1 MAMQPIQTAICSIGM
16 SGQVFHAPFVLVH
29 PGFEFY
35 AVWERSKN
43 IAAEKYAGV
52 KTYRGL
58 DEMLADEKVELV
70 VVNTPNTTHFDYAK
84 KALLAGKHVIVEKP
98 FTVRLSEADELIRL
112 AQQVGKKLSVFHNRR
127 YDSDYRTIKRVLAEG
142 WLGEVVEAEFHFDRY
157 RAELSPK
164 THKELPEAGTGAL
177 YDLGSHLI
185 DQALQLFGMPEAL
198 YADILVLRPHSQV
211 DDYFE
216 LLLFYPQRRVRLKC
230 SYLVREPLPGY
241 ILHGRNGSFIKAKT
255 DVQETTL
262 QAGVLPGST
271 DWGLEP
277 ETERGL
283 LHADKDGRPFRE
295 QVVSE
300 RGNYMDYYQG
310 IFDALRHNKPV
321 PVAAESGRD
330 VIRIIEAAF
339 ESSRA
344 QQVVPIGGAR

>member
-1 MAMQPIQTAICSIGM
+1 
-16 SGQVFHAPFVLVH
+16 VLVH

-52 KTYRGL
+52 KTFRSL

-70 VVNTPNTTHFDYAK
+70 VVNTPNITHYAYAK
-84 KALLAGKHVIVEKP
+84 KALQAGKHVIVEKP
-98 FTVRLSEADELIRL
+98 FTVTTVTTSEAGELIAL
-112 AQQVGKKLSVFHNRR
+112 AQQVNRKLSVYHNRR

-164 THKELPEAGTGAL
+164 THKEVAGAGTGAL
-177 YDLGSHLI
+177 YDLGAHLI
-185 DQALQLFGMPEAL
+185 DQALQLFGMPDAI

-216 LLLFYPQRRVRLKC
+216 LLFYYPQKRVRLKC

-262 QAGVLPGST
+262 QAGVMPGST
-271 DWGLEP
+271 GWGREP
-277 ETERGL
+277 DSEKGL
-283 LHADKDGRPFRE
+283 LHAEKEGRPFRE

-300 RGNYMDYYQG
+300 CGNYMDYYQG
-310 IFDALRHNKPV
+310 IYDAVRHNKAV
-321 PVAAESGRD
+321 PVAAEDARD

-344 QQVVPIGGAR
+344 QQVVKLFCPEVQAP